1 MFYFC
6 EFYDIKSHISDGG
19 KNECN
24 SNKNWRTTVDLQF
37 CMKTNSRNTKQVT
50 DNNAAYRLSREVNE
64 DLLRHLNCASTAIQK
79 NNNVK

>member
-1 MFYFC
+1 M
-6 EFYDIKSHISDGG
+6 
-19 KNECN
+19 
-24 SNKNWRTTVDLQF
+24 DLQF
-37 CMKTNSRNTKQVT
+37 CMKNNSRNTKQVT